1 MCEYMQEKQEELTK
15 QRSTITNLSRKDT
28 RNAVHKYFS
37 KPIQFTRIPKKP
49 TMVEKLASMTDV
61 RYMFQEQLKE
71 IQRLQTQQLK
81 IA

>member
-1 MCEYMQEKQEELTK
+1 VLGKVLQGEELVKMCEYMQEKQEELTK

-49 TMVEKLASMTDV
+49 TKVEKLASMTDV
-61 RYMFQEQLKE
+61 RYMF
-71 IQRLQTQQLK
+71 
-81 IA
+81 